1 MNAPAA
7 APPVAP
13 SESNGSAQNPTHTRY
28 WVIVFAVA
36 LAVIQYIDRVCISKA
51 APSMQ
56 AELSLTKDDMGT
68 IFSSFTLAY
77 ALFEIPGGWLG
88 DRFGPRKILLRVVCW
103 WSVFTAA
110 TGWSAWIASTLKVG
124 DAAIYL
130 GFADRTTSLQIA
142 CFATLVAV
150 RFLFGAGEA
159 GCFPNITRAFMNW
172 LLPHERVRAQSV
184 LWLCARWGG
193 AVTPVLLSI
202 VLQWVTW
209 QNSFVLFGGLGL
221 IWAALFFV
229 WFRDDPKDHPGVSAA
244 EKKLLA
250 PNAAFAHGH
259 GKVPWGVF
267 LSSRTAWLLWLQ
279 YACLSYVWYFY
290 VTWLPTFIKESYGT
304 TRSDIVQ
311 SLLAGVPLFCGGIGS
326 FFSGFVA
333 ARLSKVVGGMA
344 NTRKILS
351 VGGFVCMGISIF
363 MAAHLTQPEAVLAS
377 FGAASFFGDLA
388 MPCSWGTCMDIGGRF
403 AGTLSGSMNMMG
415 NLGGAL
421 SSKALVY
428 ILRFA
433 HNDWR
438 WVFYSYAITCVAGA
452 VSWMLI
458 DTETP
463 LDGRPAPARGSDLP
477 EPDDKPAEM
486 IEEL

>member
-1 MNAPAA
+1 VNAPAD
-7 APPVAP
+7 APPATSIDANV
-13 SESNGSAQNPTHTRY
+13 SAQQPSRTRY

-51 APSMQ
+51 APTMQ
-56 AELSLTKDDMGT
+56 DKLGLTKDDMGT
-68 IFSSFTLAY
+68 IFSAFTLAY

-103 WSVFTAA
+103 WSFFTAA
-110 TGWSAWIASTLKVG
+110 TGWSAWIASLFKVG

-130 GFADRTTSLQIA
+130 GFADRTTSLRIA
-142 CFATLVAV
+142 SLSTLVAV

-193 AVTPVLLSI
+193 AITPALLTI

-209 QNSFVLFGGLGL
+209 QNSFVLFGCFGLV
-221 IWAALFFV
+221 WAVLFFI
-229 WFRDDPKDHPGVSAA
+229 WFRDDPKDHRGVNAA
-244 EKKLLA
+244 EKRILA
-250 PNAAFAHGH
+250 PNAAYAHGH

-267 LSSRTAWLLWLQ
+267 LSSRTAWMLWLQ

-290 VTWLPTFIKESYGT
+290 VTWLPTFIKESYGA
-304 TRSDIVQ
+304 TRSDMVQ

-326 FFSGFVA
+326 FFSGFIA
-333 ARLSKVVGGMA
+333 AKLSNLVGGMA

-351 VGGFVCMGISIF
+351 VGGFLCMGLSIF
-363 MAAHLTQPEAVLAS
+363 LASRLKQPEAVLAS

-403 AGTLSGSMNMMG
+403 AGTLSGSMNMTG

-421 SSKALVY
+421 SSYVLPY
-428 ILRFA
+428 ILRLA
-433 HNDWR
+433 SNEWR
-438 WVFYSYAITCVAGA
+438 FVFYTYAATCVVGA
-452 VSWMLI
+452 ISWMLI

-463 LDGRPAPARGSDLP
+463 LDGRTNRVARSEP
-477 EPDDKPAEM
+477 EPEDKPAEM